1 MCTQSKVVSNVLYN
15 AFILEDI
22 NTWI

>member
-15 AFILEDI
+15 AFILEYI
-22 NTWI
+22 NTLI

>member
-1 MCTQSKVVSNVLYN
+1 MRTQPEVVSTVLYN